1 MQEMSVQDVISQM
14 DPETLQSGSI
24 FGALSADATHF
35 LLEEGNLFQVNSGDV
50 LFEQGDPGGSFFV
63 VCQGAVEF
71 HKHHRGE
78 YRYTRTSEFGEEMGF
93 VAMIGLH
100 DRVGKAVVKED
111 GIVLEI
117 SSTLFSKLHDR
128 FPYDFGV
135 LMFNLARDMARVIRK
150 LSDVLVEN
158 AIKY

>member
-1 MQEMSVQDVISQM
+1 MRQISAADVMSKIDA
-14 DPETLQSGSI
+14 ETLQGGSI
-24 FGALSADATHF
+24 FGALSAEAARY
-35 LLEEGNLFQVNSGDV
+35 LLEEGKLYQVDSGDL
-50 LFEQGDPGGSFFV
+50 LFEPGDPGNSFFV
-63 VCQGAVEF
+63 VCQGSVEF
-71 HKHHRGE
+71 LKHHQGE
-78 YRYTRTSEFGEEMGF
+78 YRYTRTADFGEEMGF

-100 DRVGKAVVKED
+100 NRVGKAVVRED

-117 SSTLFSKLHDR
+117 SSALFSSLHDR

-150 LSDVLVEN
+150 LGDVLVEH

>member
-1 MQEMSVQDVISQM
+1 MRQISVQDVISQM
-14 DPETLQSGSI
+14 DPETLQGGSI
-24 FGALSADATHF
+24 FGALSAEATRF
-35 LLEEGNLFQVNSGDV
+35 LLEEGKLYQVNSGDL
-50 LFEQGDPGGSFFV
+50 LFEPGDPGNCFFV
-63 VCQGAVEF
+63 VCKGSVEF
-71 HKHHRGE
+71 LKHHQGE
-78 YRYTRTSEFGEEMGF
+78 YRYTRTSEFGQEMGF

-100 DRVGKAVVKED
+100 NRVGKAVVKED

-117 SSTLFSKLHDR
+117 SSALFSKLHDR

-150 LSDVLVEN
+150 LGDVLVEH

>member
-1 MQEMSVQDVISQM
+1 MRKVSVQDVISQV

-24 FGALSADATHF
+24 FGALSAEATRF
-35 LLEEGNLFQVNSGDV
+35 LLEEGNLFQVNSGDI
-50 LFEQGDPGGSFFV
+50 LFEPGDPGGSFFV
-63 VCQGAVEF
+63 VCQGSVEF
-71 HKHHRGE
+71 YKHHRGK

-100 DRVGKAVVKED
+100 DHTGKAIVKKE
-111 GIVLEI
+111 GMVLEI
-117 SSTLFSKLHDR
+117 SSVLFSKLHDQ

-150 LSDVLVEN
+150 LSNFLVEH
-158 AIKY
+158 AIEH